1 MVNLK
6 LNLAIFEPDIPQ
18 NTGAMIRICSCFDV
32 DIDIIHPASFVLSE
46 RSLNRVAMDYIK
58 NVKISEFDDWKDY
71 MTKRNGRKI
80 LLSTRGSKSHYDY
93 SFNQSDNLIV
103 GRESAGVPE
112 YVHQDS
118 DEVLKINMK
127 AGARS
132 LNVATSSAIVISEA
146 IRQLKII

>member
-1 MVNLK
+1 M
-6 LNLAIFEPDIPQ
+6 NLAIFEPDIPQ

-46 RSLNRVAMDYIK
+46 KSLNRVAMDYIK

-80 LLSTRGSKSHYDY
+80 LLSTKGSKSHYDF
-93 SFNQSDNLIV
+93 SFNLTDNLIV

-146 IRQLKII
+146 IRQLNKI

>member
-1 MVNLK
+1 MNLK

-46 RSLNRVAMDYIK
+46 KSLNRVAMDYIK
-58 NVKISEFDDWKDY
+58 NVKISEFDDWEDY

-93 SFNQSDNLIV
+93 TFNQSDNLIV

-146 IRQLKII
+146 IRQLKLI

>member
-1 MVNLK
+1 
-6 LNLAIFEPDIPQ
+6 
-18 NTGAMIRICSCFDV
+18 MIRICSCFDV
-32 DIDIIHPASFVLSE
+32 NIDIIHPASFVLSE
-46 RSLNRVAMDYIK
+46 KSLNRVAMDYIK

-80 LLSTRGSKSHYDY
+80 LLSTKGSKSYCDY
-93 SFNQSDNLIV
+93 YFNRSDNLIV

-112 YVHQDS
+112 YVHQEV
-118 DEVLKINMK
+118 DEVIKISMK

-146 IRQLKII
+146 IRQLKTI

>member
-1 MVNLK
+1 M
-6 LNLAIFEPDIPQ
+6 NLAIFEPDIPQ

-46 RSLNRVAMDYIK
+46 KSLNRVAMDYIK

-93 SFNQSDNLIV
+93 RFNQSDNIIV

-146 IRQLKII
+146 IRQLKLM

>member
-1 MVNLK
+1 M
-6 LNLAIFEPDIPQ
+6 NLAIFQPDIPQ
-18 NTGAMIRICSCFDV
+18 NTGAIIRICACFNV
-32 DIDIIHPASFVLSE
+32 SLDIIHPASFTLSE
-46 RSLNRVAMDYIK
+46 KSLNRVAMDYIK

-80 LLSTRGSKSHYDY
+80 LLSTKGSKSHYDF

-103 GRESAGVPE
+103 GRESAGVPA

-132 LNVATSSAIVISEA
+132 LNVATSSAIVITEA

>member
-1 MVNLK
+1 M
-6 LNLAIFEPDIPQ
+6 NLAIFEPDIPQ

-46 RSLNRVAMDYIK
+46 KSLNRVAMDYIK
-58 NVKISEFDDWKDY
+58 NVKISEFDDWEDY

-80 LLSTRGSKSHYDY
+80 LLSTKGSKSHYDF

-112 YVHQDS
+112 YVHHDS

-146 IRQLKII
+146 IRQLKLI

>member
-1 MVNLK
+1 M
-6 LNLAIFEPDIPQ
+6 NLAIFEPDIPQ

-32 DIDIIHPASFVLSE
+32 DIDIIHPASFILSE
-46 RSLNRVAMDYIK
+46 KSLNRVAMDYIK
-58 NVKISEFDDWKDY
+58 NVNISEFDDWTDY

-80 LLSTRGSKSHYDY
+80 LLSTKGSKSHYDY
-93 SFNQSDNLIV
+93 IFNQSDNLIV

-112 YVHQDS
+112 YVHQEV
-118 DEVLKINMK
+118 DEVIKISMK

-146 IRQLKII
+146 IRQLKTI

>member
-1 MVNLK
+1 M
-6 LNLAIFEPDIPQ
+6 NLAIFEPDIPQ

-46 RSLNRVAMDYIK
+46 KSLNRVAMDYIK
-58 NVKISEFDDWKDY
+58 NVKISEFDDWEDY

-80 LLSTRGSKSHYDY
+80 LLSTKGGKSHYDF
-93 SFNQSDNLIV
+93 SFNQTDNLIV

>member
-1 MVNLK
+1 M
-6 LNLAIFEPDIPQ
+6 NLAIFEPDIPQ

-46 RSLNRVAMDYIK
+46 KSLNRVAMDYIK

-80 LLSTRGSKSHYDY
+80 LLSTKGSKSHYDF
-93 SFNQSDNLIV
+93 SFNQTDNLIV

-118 DEVLKINMK
+118 DEVLKIYMK

-146 IRQLKII
+146 IRQLKLI

>member
-1 MVNLK
+1 M
-6 LNLAIFEPDIPQ
+6 NLAIFEPDIPQ

-46 RSLNRVAMDYIK
+46 KSLNRVAMDYIK

-71 MTKRNGRKI
+71 ITKRNGRKI
-80 LLSTRGSKSHYDY
+80 LLSTRGIKSHYDY
-93 SFNQSDNLIV
+93 SFNKSDNLIV

-112 YVHQDS
+112 YVHQES

-146 IRQLKII
+146 IRQLKLI

>member
-1 MVNLK
+1 M
-6 LNLAIFEPDIPQ
+6 NLAIFEPDIPQ

-46 RSLNRVAMDYIK
+46 KSLNRVAMDYIK
-58 NVKISEFDDWKDY
+58 NVHISEFDDWKDY
-71 MTKRNGRKI
+71 MAKRNGRKI
-80 LLSTRGSKSHYDY
+80 LLSTKGSNSHYDY
-93 SFNQSDNLIV
+93 NFNQSDNLIV

-112 YVHQDS
+112 YVHQEV
-118 DEVLKINMK
+118 DEVIKISMK

-146 IRQLKII
+146 IRQLKTI

>member
-1 MVNLK
+1 MNLK

-46 RSLNRVAMDYIK
+46 KSLNRVAMDYIK
-58 NVKISEFDDWKDY
+58 NVKISEFDDWEDY

-80 LLSTRGSKSHYDY
+80 LLSTKGSKSHYDF
-93 SFNQSDNLIV
+93 SFNQTDNLIV

-146 IRQLKII
+146 IRQLKLI

>member
-1 MVNLK
+1 
-6 LNLAIFEPDIPQ
+6 
-18 NTGAMIRICSCFDV
+18 
-32 DIDIIHPASFVLSE
+32 
-46 RSLNRVAMDYIK
+46 
-58 NVKISEFDDWKDY
+58 

-80 LLSTRGSKSHYDY
+80 LLSTKGSKSHYDF
-93 SFNQSDNLIV
+93 SFNLTDNLIV

>member
-1 MVNLK
+1 M
-6 LNLAIFEPDIPQ
+6 NLAIFEPDIPQ

-46 RSLNRVAMDYIK
+46 KSLNRVAMDYIK

-71 MTKRNGRKI
+71 MTRRNGRKI
-80 LLSTRGSKSHYDY
+80 LLSTKGSKSHYDY
-93 SFNQSDNLIV
+93 IFNQSDNLIV

-127 AGARS
+127 TGARS

>member
-1 MVNLK
+1 M
-6 LNLAIFEPDIPQ
+6 NLAIFEPDIPQ

-46 RSLNRVAMDYIK
+46 KSLNRVAMDYIK

-80 LLSTRGSKSHYDY
+80 LLSTRGSKSHY
-93 SFNQSDNLIV
+93 
-103 GRESAGVPE
+103 ESADVPE

-146 IRQLKII
+146 IRQLKLI

>member
-1 MVNLK
+1 M
-6 LNLAIFEPDIPQ
+6 NLAIFEPDIPQ

-46 RSLNRVAMDYIK
+46 KSLNRVAMDYIK

-80 LLSTRGSKSHYDY
+80 LLSTKGSKSHYDY
-93 SFNQSDNLIV
+93 IFNQSDNLIV

-112 YVHQDS
+112 YVHQEV
-118 DEVLKINMK
+118 DEVIKISMK

-146 IRQLKII
+146 IRQLKTI

>member
-1 MVNLK
+1 M
-6 LNLAIFEPDIPQ
+6 NLAIFEPDIPQ

-32 DIDIIHPASFVLSE
+32 NIDIIHPASFVLSE
-46 RSLNRVAMDYIK
+46 KSLNRVAMDYIK

-80 LLSTRGSKSHYDY
+80 LLSTKGSKSHYDY
-93 SFNQSDNLIV
+93 YFNQSDNLIV

-112 YVHQDS
+112 YVHQEV
-118 DEVLKINMK
+118 DEVIKIRMK

-132 LNVATSSAIVISEA
+132 LNVATSSAIVLSEA
-146 IRQLKII
+146 IRQLKTI

>member
-1 MVNLK
+1 M
-6 LNLAIFEPDIPQ
+6 NLAIFEPDIPQ

-46 RSLNRVAMDYIK
+46 KSLNRVAMDYIK

-71 MTKRNGRKI
+71 MTKRDGRKI
-80 LLSTRGSKSHYDY
+80 LLSTKGSKSHYDFN
-93 SFNQSDNLIV
+93 FNQTDNLIV

>member
-1 MVNLK
+1 M
-6 LNLAIFEPDIPQ
+6 NLAIFEPDIPQ

-46 RSLNRVAMDYIK
+46 KSLNRVAMDYIK

-80 LLSTRGSKSHYDY
+80 LLSTKGSKSHYDF
-93 SFNQSDNLIV
+93 SFNLTDNLIV

-146 IRQLKII
+146 IRQLKLI